1 MPAAFSSIKHPK
13 IHTYTSVKGIRFGFP
28 FFCYHGI
35 MIELF
40 GTLGPSCRDPQTL
53 IRMFQ
58 EGMNGMRLNLSHASL
73 KESSELIRCYHD
85 AAAEAGVKGEL
96 LVDLQGP
103 ELRLGLL
110 DEPMEL
116 KEHALLET
124 DDLPLPECV
133 LDALEEQDVV
143 LLDDG
148 KIELTCE
155 NHQFFV
161 RRGGLLTS
169 RKSIKIIGKDLPMP
183 ALTQTDRENLA
194 AAKEFG
200 VSAVMQP
207 FVRNADDL
215 LALKEEL
222 KRCGCSS
229 IRIFSKIENRTGLEH
244 LEEIIANSDMIVIA
258 RGDLGNDVPLSELPG
273 VQKDIA
279 AACRKQN
286 VPFLVVTQ
294 MLTSMIHSPIP
305 TRAEVSDIFN
315 AVTDGASAV
324 MVTNETAVGDYP
336 AEVIKVLY
344 DTAGAAERWLKT
356 HTSER

>member
-1 MPAAFSSIKHPK
+1 M
-13 IHTYTSVKGIRFGFP
+13 YTSVKGIHFGFP

-40 GTLGPSCRDPQTL
+40 GTLGPSCRNQQTL

-73 KESSELIRCYHD
+73 KESSEMIRCYQE
-85 AAAEAGVKGEL
+85 AAESAGVKGEL
-96 LVDLQGP
+96 LIDLQGP
-103 ELRLGLL
+103 ELRLGRLEQPK
-110 DEPMEL
+110 DL
-116 KEHALLET
+116 KENDRLEM
-124 DDLPLPECV
+124 DALPLPKCV
-133 LDALEEQDVV
+133 TDALEEQDTV

-148 KIELTCE
+148 KIELFYE
-155 NHQFFV
+155 NRQFTV
-161 RRGGLLTS
+161 RRGGLLSS

-183 ALTQTDRENLA
+183 ALTQTDRDNLA
-194 AAKEFG
+194 AANEFG

-215 LALKEEL
+215 LVLKEEL
-222 KRCGCSS
+222 NRCGCSS

-294 MLTSMIHSPIP
+294 MLTSMIHNPIP

-344 DTAGAAERWLKT
+344 DTAAAAERWLKT
-356 HTSER
+356 HESDC